1 MVCESVLSNVLLIDC
16 IDCWLFA
23 MALATILLMNDFSIS
38 IWIWGIELVAIVSFT
53 TNSVFFDMM

>member
-23 MALATILLMNDFSIS
+23 MALATILLMNDFRSS
-38 IWIWGIELVAIVSFT
+38 IWGTELVAIVSFT